1 MFGGI
6 LSFLGGTAFRWL
18 FGEALDF
25 LKRRQELAHEMEL
38 MRLSHE
44 QDRDKHQWQQETIRT
59 QAEMGVK
66 VIEAQAEASERAS
79 AAEAFLAAV
88 QGVNKAG
95 ERQDWIGAWNA
106 AIRPLLA
113 TVAIVALLGESLQ
126 LLTLSAL
133 FAEVCCAVLGV
144 FVGERIR
151 ARGR

>member
-1 MFGGI
+1 MGI

-25 LKRRQELAHEMEL
+25 FKKRQELLHEMEL
-38 MRLSHE
+38 MRLNHE
-44 QDRDKHQWQQETIRT
+44 QERDKHQWQQEAIRAH
-59 QAEMGVK
+59 AEMGIK
-66 VIEAQAEASERAS
+66 VIEAQSEADERRG

-88 QGVNKAG
+88 QGVNKAS

-106 AIRPLLA
+106 AIRPFLA
-113 TVAIVALLGESLQ
+113 TVAIVALLGESMGWM
-126 LLTLSAL
+126 TLSAL
-133 FAEVCCAVLGV
+133 FAEVSCAVLGV